1 MPWNVWVTLPAVMNI
16 HDAPDHGAGARQFEA
31 DAA

>member
-1 MPWNVWVTLPAVMNI
+1 MEFVGYAAGSCEYYY
-16 HDAPDHGAGARQFEA
+16 DAPDHGAGARQFEA